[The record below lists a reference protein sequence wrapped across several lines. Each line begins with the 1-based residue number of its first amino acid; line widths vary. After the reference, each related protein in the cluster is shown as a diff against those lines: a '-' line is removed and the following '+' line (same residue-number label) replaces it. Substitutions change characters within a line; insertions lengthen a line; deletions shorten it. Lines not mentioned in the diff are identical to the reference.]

1 MKLTK
6 YKACLTVD
14 RNYWFADGS
23 FRYSSPFGHTDHAA
37 TWNQPAVNQARSV
50 KKPFQSLLLQL
61 GTLKH
66 RQVRIDFINNED
78 QIMIINWQKLAQIK
92 ELKDYFDAD
101 FQGFQRQITRHM
113 HDLQQLEPEELDKL
127 AILRVIEV
135 TNGCTQW
142 AFRRQDEQALS
153 AEQTRKCMQVVIGFM
168 NDQQIHLPSG
178 RSLSF
183 APATE
188 QLMSDV
194 RLLYHEAFKRNKADA
209 LQEFH
214 AHSTAH
220 FLIYGRHQIEAAMQL
235 VKDEFEPLFS
245 PYFIQKGHSYMAP
258 YLEALSDHE
267 IHPPLDHQVPA

>member
-1 MKLTK
+1 MT
-6 YKACLTVD
+6 
-14 RNYWFADGS
+14 
-23 FRYSSPFGHTDHAA
+23 
-37 TWNQPAVNQARSV
+37 
-50 KKPFQSLLLQL
+50 
-61 GTLKH
+61 
-66 RQVRIDFINNED
+66 
-78 QIMIINWQKLAQIK
+78 INWHKLAQIQD
-92 ELKDYFDAD
+92 LKDYFDAD
-101 FQGFQRQITRHM
+101 FQGFQRQIARHIR
-113 HDLQQLEPEELDKL
+113 DLQQLEPEELDKL

-178 RSLSF
+178 KTLGFS
-183 APATE
+183 PATQ

-194 RLLYHEAFKRNKADA
+194 RLLYHEAFKHNKADA

-220 FLIYGRHQIEAAMQL
+220 FLIYGRHRMETAMQL
-235 VKDEFEPLFS
+235 VTNEFEPLFS
-245 PYFIQKGHSYMAP
+245 AYFIQKGRSYIAP

-267 IHPPLDHQVPA
+267 IHPLLEHQVPA